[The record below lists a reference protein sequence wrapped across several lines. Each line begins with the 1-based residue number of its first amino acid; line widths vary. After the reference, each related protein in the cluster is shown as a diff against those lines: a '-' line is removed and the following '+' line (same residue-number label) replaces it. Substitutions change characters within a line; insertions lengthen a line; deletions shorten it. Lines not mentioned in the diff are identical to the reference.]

1 VQYGRILGTATTTT
15 TTSVVPEGNNDP
27 LPLRSLDATAKNPND
42 TNNVVIASSS
52 SESSHDE
59 AAVEAAAAN
68 TEQTSVKESS
78 PLAEEVVATA
88 AVAVKTQ
95 QHLNPEMQLTNKDVF
110 TNPRTSDTSGTK
122 CMIGHILVVSI
133 TGFAT
138 LTVYLMVRERS
149 IFYILYHAYWH

>member
-59 AAVEAAAAN
+59 AAVE
-68 TEQTSVKESS
+68 TSVKESS
-78 PLAEEVVATA
+78 PLTEEVVATA